1 MLKKITHLFLIP
13 AICGLLAA
21 GLLLFIATKLPS
33 NSKST
38 HNENYATGAVVS
50 YADAVSHASNS
61 VVNIYSTRFPESQS
75 SLSNLFLPGPPD
87 NTEQPI
93 RSLGSG
99 VIASSQ
105 GYILTNNHVVV
116 GADQIQVL
124 LQDGRS
130 ALASIV
136 GSDPETDL
144 AVLKINLPNL
154 QPIEF
159 GNPDKI
165 RVGDVVLA
173 IGNPYGFGNSVSQGI
188 VSATHRYSENIRVYE
203 GYLQTDA
210 AINPGN
216 SGGALIDAYG
226 RLIGINTFILSKS
239 GGNQG
244 IGLAVPVDIARQ
256 VLEDIIKT
264 GHARHGWIG
273 IVVQQLHPQIAHHLN
288 LNMTQGVL
296 TVSVAPNS
304 PAFIAGLKSGDII
317 THINKT
323 PLNNSWG
330 GGIQFASLRPGDN
343 AVLQVL
349 RPYSPEKIEPLE
361 LTIHVGERPAN

>member
-1 MLKKITHLFLIP
+1 MLKKITHLFIIP
-13 AICGLLAA
+13 ALCGLLAA
-21 GLLLFIATKLPS
+21 SLLLFFVPKVITPHET
-33 NSKST
+33 SKD
-38 HNENYATGAVVS
+38 NYKNPKEVVS
-50 YADAVSHASNS
+50 YADAVSRASNS
-61 VVNIYSTRFPESQS
+61 VVNIYSTRFPEPSA
-75 SLSNLFLPGPPD
+75 SLSNLLFPFALK

-99 VIASSQ
+99 VIVSSK
-105 GYILTNNHVVV
+105 GYILTNHHVVND
-116 GADQIQVL
+116 ADKIQVL
-124 LQDGRS
+124 LQDGQA
-130 ALASIV
+130 ALASVV

-144 AVLKINLPNL
+144 AVLKVNLPNL

-159 GNPDKI
+159 GDPDNI
-165 RVGDVVLA
+165 RVGDIALA

-256 VLEDIIKT
+256 VLEDIIAT
-264 GHARHGWIG
+264 GHPRHGWIG
-273 IVVQQLHPQIAHHLN
+273 IAVQQLHPQIAHHLN
-288 LNMTQGVL
+288 LNMAQGVL
-296 TVSVAPNS
+296 TIDVIPNS
-304 PAFIAGLKSGDII
+304 PASKAGLKAGDII
-317 THINKT
+317 THLNQT

-330 GGIQFASLRPGDN
+330 GGIQFASLRPGDT
-343 AVLQVL
+343 AELKVL
-349 RPYSPEKIEPLE
+349 RPYSPDNIKPLE
-361 LTIHVGERPAN
+361 LTIHVGEKPSR